1 MSQYLSIP
9 NWGDLQHYKDRT
21 PPWIKLH
28 NELLEDYEFECLPD
42 ASKAHLLCIWLLAS
56 RTENKIK
63 ADPRW
68 IQRKIGANSDI
79 DIDGLVK
86 SGFLQLNQEVTDCK
100 QDASKM
106 PQVMEQS
113 AIPEREGEQ
122 RESRAE
128 GEHKPA
134 KKSGRSVFVIPS
146 PEELVAY
153 FESKESTSV
162 EAQKFFNF
170 YDSKGWKVGKNKMEK
185 WKSAASGWITRNKDN
200 KPAFTNQTPVVNGF
214 AQISSQG
221 KSFDQLMGE
230 VIK

>member
-28 NELLEDYEFECLPD
+28 NELLENYEFECLQD

-68 IQRKIGANSDI
+68 IQRKIGANSPI
-79 DIDGLVK
+79 DIDELVK
-86 SGFLQLNQEVTDCK
+86 AGFLQLNQELEECG

-106 PQVMEQS
+106 LQS
-113 AIPEREGEQ
+113 LQNDAITEREGEQ

-128 GEHKPA
+128 GENKPA

-146 PEELVAY
+146 PEDLVSY
-153 FESKESTSV
+153 FQSKESNST
-162 EAQKFFNF
+162 EAQKFFN
-170 YDSKGWKVGKNKMEK
+170 YYESNGWKVGKNKMKK
-185 WKSAASGWITRNKDN
+185 WESAASGWITRSKDN
-200 KPAFTNQTPVVNGF
+200 KPAFTNQTPVVNGHI
-214 AQISSQG
+214 QISSQG
-221 KSFDQLMGE
+221 KTFDQMMGE

>member
-1 MSQYLSIP
+1 MDKYLSIP

-63 ADPRW
+63 ADSRW
-68 IQRKIGANSDI
+68 IQRKIGANSEV

-86 SGFLQLNQEVTDCK
+86 AGFLQLNQEVTVCEH
-100 QDASKM
+100 DASKM
-106 PQVMEQS
+106 PQVMGQS

-128 GEHKPA
+128 TDEKPA

-146 PEELVAY
+146 PEDLVSY
-153 FESKESTSV
+153 FESKDSNSIQ
-162 EAQKFFNF
+162 AKKFFDYYESN
-170 YDSKGWKVGKNKMEK
+170 GWKVGKNKMQK
-185 WKSAASGWITRNKDN
+185 WKNSASGWISRAKESNPQNQLATHQPQQSLDDVLNR
-200 KPAFTNQTPVVNGF
+200 AF
-214 AQISSQG
+214 
-221 KSFDQLMGE
+221 
-230 VIK
+230 

>member
-68 IQRKIGANSDI
+68 IQRKIGANSDV
-79 DIDGLVK
+79 DIDGLV
-86 SGFLQLNQEVTDCK
+86 SAGFLQLNQEVTDCS

-106 PQVMEQS
+106 LQS
-113 AIPEREGEQ
+113 LQNDAIPEREGEQ

-128 GEHKPA
+128 GENKPA

-146 PEELVAY
+146 PEDLVAY
-153 FESKESTSV
+153 FESKESASA

-170 YDSKGWKVGKNKMEK
+170 YESKGWMVGKTKMKK
-185 WKSAASGWITRNKDN
+185 WQSAASGWITRSKDN

-221 KSFDQLMGE
+221 KTFDQMRGE

>member
-1 MSQYLSIP
+1 MSEYLSIP

-68 IQRKIGANSDI
+68 IQRKIGANSEV

-86 SGFLQLNQEVTDCK
+86 SGFLQLNQEVTERL

-106 PQVMEQS
+106 LQPLQND
-113 AIPEREGEQ
+113 AITEREGEK
-122 RESRAE
+122 RESREE
-128 GEHKPA
+128 GDNKPA

-146 PEELVAY
+146 PEDLVSY
-153 FESKESTSV
+153 FESKESNSI
-162 EAQKFFNF
+162 EAKKFFDYYESN
-170 YDSKGWKVGKNKMEK
+170 GWKVGKNKMKK
-185 WKSAASGWITRNKDN
+185 WQSAASGWITRCKDN
-200 KPAFTNQTPVVNGF
+200 KPAFTNQTPVINGF

-221 KSFDQLMGE
+221 KTFDQMMGE

>member
-9 NWGDLQHYKDRT
+9 NWENLQHYKDRT

-63 ADPRW
+63 ADSRW
-68 IQRKIGANSDI
+68 IQRKIGANSDV
-79 DIDGLVK
+79 DIKGLVDA
-86 SGFLQLNQEVTDCK
+86 GFLQLNQEVTECK
-100 QDASKM
+100 QDASNM
-106 PQVMEQS
+106 PQVMQQS
-113 AIPEREGEQ
+113 AIPEREGEE
-122 RESRAE
+122 RESRVE
-128 GEHKPA
+128 GDSKPA
-134 KKSGRSVFVIPS
+134 KKSGRSVFVIPT
-146 PEELVAY
+146 PEELVSY
-153 FESKESTSV
+153 FMSKESTSA

-170 YDSKGWKVGKNKMEK
+170 YESKGWKVGKNKMEK
-185 WKSAASGWITRNKDN
+185 WKSSASGWITRSKDN
-200 KPAFTNQTPVVNGF
+200 KSAFTNQTPDVNGF
-214 AQISSQG
+214 VQISSQG